1 MIFLPIVAG
10 FLLLAAP
17 MAVSAAR
24 TLGLVVVLVQL
35 LLGLMLFG
43 QFQGTGSLE
52 FTEHYR
58 WISDYGIF
66 YSLGVD
72 GISLMIIMVIAVLF
86 PVAFLLQW
94 EGKSK
99 GFWANLLL
107 VQGAMVG
114 AVAAADLILFYVFWE
129 LMLIPIFFM
138 MGLYGGKDR
147 IAATVKITIYTMA
160 GSLLMFVAILA
171 LAVSYYNQFGEW
183 SFALADLTQVTLSGS
198 TAFWIF
204 AAFML
209 AFAIKIPLFPLHTW
223 LPDAYTEAPTAA
235 TFVLSAVMAKIGV
248 YAVIRFILPVYPNEF
263 IMYATPLLI
272 LGLIGMVYCG
282 IAAIQQKD
290 AKRMLAYSSAS
301 HLGLI
306 AVGIFAMNTQA
317 MVGSV
322 YQIVAHAMATGMLFL
337 LVGLLEERLGTREID
352 SLGGIA
358 KVAPIYATFFAIA
371 MLASVGLPGTN
382 GFIGEFLIILGTFKY
397 NVWLGVVAATTV
409 LVGVSYIL
417 WMYQRVIF
425 QKTNQLTEEFKDLNP
440 REIIGLAPIVVLIIF
455 MGVYPKPFIEKIEP
469 TVENYIEIIER
480 QSQAVVAEVRNDG
493 GVNHD
498 NR

>member
-1 MIFLPIVAG
+1 MLNSMLSIMIFLPILAG
-10 FLLLAAP
+10 FVLLAAP
-17 MAVSAAR
+17 MAVTAAR
-24 TLGLVVVLVQL
+24 TLGMVVILVQL

-43 QFQGTGSLE
+43 NFAATGNMQ
-52 FTEHYR
+52 FTEKYS
-58 WISDYGIF
+58 WIAEYGVY
-66 YSLGVD
+66 YSLGLD
-72 GISLMIIMVIAVLF
+72 GISLMLVMIITVLF
-86 PVAFLLQW
+86 PMLFLLQW
-94 EGKSK
+94 EGKTK
-99 GFWANLLL
+99 GFWGNLLL
-107 VQGAMVG
+107 VQGALIG
-114 AVAAADLILFYVFWE
+114 AVSAADLILFYVFWE

-147 IAATVKITIYTMA
+147 IAATIKITIYTMA

-171 LAVSYYNQFGEW
+171 LAFSYYSQFGQW

-198 TAFWIF
+198 AAFWIF

-235 TFVLSAVMAKIGV
+235 TFVLSAIMAKIGV
-248 YAVIRFILPVYPNEF
+248 YAVIRFVLPVYPQEY
-263 IMYATPLLI
+263 IMYAGVLLV
-272 LGLIGMVYCG
+272 LGLIGMIYCG

-337 LVGLLEERLGTREID
+337 LVGLLEQRLGTREID

-358 KVAPIYATFFAIA
+358 KVAPVYATFFAIA
-371 MLASVGLPGTN
+371 MLASCGLPGTN

-397 NVWLGVVAATTV
+397 NTWLGVVAATTV
-409 LVGVSYIL
+409 IVGVTYIL

-425 QKTNQLTEEFKDLNP
+425 QKTNTLTEGFKDLNT
-440 REIIGLAPIVVLIIF
+440 REILGLAPIVVLIIF
-455 MGVYPKPFIEKIEP
+455 MGIYPKPFIDKIEP
-469 TVENYIEIIER
+469 TVENYIQLIQQEA
-480 QSQAVVAEVRNDG
+480 SKAEVRIDG
-493 GVNHD
+493 G
-498 NR
+498 